1 MERMV
6 RIAPEQ
12 MSPEQRQIWQDI
24 VAERGSPQG
33 PFNVWLRAPE
43 LASRAQ
49 RLGAH
54 VRLHTSLPPRLS
66 ELAILTTARHW
77 NSQTEWSLHVPLA
90 LKAGL
95 DPAVIEAVNQRQP
108 PVFARQDEAAVYEFC
123 GQALGQGF
131 VSDET
136 YARCREVV
144 GETGLVELVGV
155 LGYYCLVAL
164 SLNVFQV
171 ALPEDHPPRL
181 SDAPVF

>member
-1 MERMV
+1 MERMA

-33 PFNVWLRAPE
+33 PFNVWLRSPE

-49 RLGAH
+49 RLGAQ
-54 VRLHTSLPPRLS
+54 VRLHSSLPPRLS
-66 ELAILTTARHW
+66 ELAILINARRW
-77 NSQTEWSLHVPLA
+77 NCQTEWTLHEPFA
-90 LKAGL
+90 RQAGL
-95 DPAVIEAVNQRQP
+95 DSELIQAINQRQP
-108 PVFARQDEAAVYEFC
+108 PVFARQDEAAVYDFC
-123 GQALGQGF
+123 SQAVGQGF
-131 VSDET
+131 VSDEI
-136 YARCREVV
+136 YARCRDLL
-144 GETGLVELVGV
+144 GETALVDLVGV

-171 ALPEDHPPRL
+171 ALPEDRPPRL